1 MRLVLCECQG
11 LNGQL
16 EGKCG
21 EGVEGVEV
29 AQSQVSVLVPAQHV
43 VVGGDETGYA
53 VARGFAHLLCAMCRS
68 SLRVRFPYQV
78 SAVQGEHVQGVACL
92 VMAGEYEVALRSTC
106 STC

>member
-1 MRLVLCECQG
+1 M
-11 LNGQL
+11 
-16 EGKCG
+16 
-21 EGVEGVEV
+21 EGVEV

-53 VARGFAHLLCAMCRS
+53 VACGFAHLLCAMCVS

-78 SAVQGEHVQGVACL
+78 SAVQGEHVQGVARL

-106 STC
+106 ST

>member
-1 MRLVLCECQG
+1 M
-11 LNGQL
+11 
-16 EGKCG
+16 
-21 EGVEGVEV
+21 EGVEV
-29 AQSQVSVLVPAQHV
+29 AQGQVTVLVPAQHV

-92 VMAGEYEVALRSTC
+92 VMAGEYEVALRSDCLT
-106 STC
+106 